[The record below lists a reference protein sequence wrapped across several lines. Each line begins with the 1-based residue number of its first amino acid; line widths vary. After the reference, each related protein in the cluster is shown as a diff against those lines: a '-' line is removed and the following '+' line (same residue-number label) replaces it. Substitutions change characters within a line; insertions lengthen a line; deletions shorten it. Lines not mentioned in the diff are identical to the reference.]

1 MAWPLQIV
9 SILFFVFSVL
19 CHSFHLTNET
29 RRQINNVSFSVCNFS
44 RKMDN
49 VNQANYDYL
58 ADIQDILLKMDGK
71 WIVR

>member
-1 MAWPLQIV
+1 MCFCLFLQIP
-9 SILFFVFSVL
+9 
-19 CHSFHLTNET
+19 H
-29 RRQINNVSFSVCNFS
+29 

-71 WIVR
+71 

>member
-1 MAWPLQIV
+1 
-9 SILFFVFSVL
+9 
-19 CHSFHLTNET
+19 
-29 RRQINNVSFSVCNFS
+29 
-44 RKMDN
+44 MDN